1 MYEAPLMFVVVDAV
15 EPSVKPPVD
24 AETPLSPVVSAAV
37 LLSSKYGLEPT
48 VNPRAES
55 NVYQPPVESVLLI
68 KTNLAPAENPHAI
81 ACPVPLPV

>member
-1 MYEAPLMFVVVDAV
+1 MVVDAV

-24 AETPLSPVVSAAV
+24 AYTPLFPVTGVAL
-37 LLSSKYGLEPT
+37 LLSSMYGLEPL
-48 VNPRAES
+48 VNPLTES
-55 NVYQPPVESVLLI
+55 NVYQSPVESVLFI